1 MAMRDVMQLKLY
13 VPCFHVRA
21 LRPSNI
27 FPTVGV
33 MENLLEHLFPN
44 PFVRVEI
51 IQSDSDIKD

>member
-1 MAMRDVMQLKLY
+1 MLSEAEGYISQTHAAWANMAMRDVMQLRLY

-33 MENLLEHLFPN
+33 MENLLRY
-44 PFVRVEI
+44 V
-51 IQSDSDIKD
+51 